1 MTKKPTYEELER
13 RIKELEKAIVD
24 HRQEKETFQESE
36 EHFRSLM
43 KSAKGFV
50 LYRLSVDPKDD
61 YNINIV
67 FVSPNL
73 KDIIGVSPQK
83 DLSEW
88 FKNIHPDDLPSF
100 VKAEKESTVQGTP
113 FDQAMRVYHSSEKE
127 WRWIRAISNP
137 VFKSDGSTAYYNGLM
152 IDITAQKQAEKQLQ
166 ATTNILNSILDSATA
181 YAVAATDLEFRILHY
196 NPTTEQL
203 FRYKAKEVL
212 GRTVQE
218 IHSREKVDQNRFDK
232 AIKAVSQ
239 YGKYEYDVVSHD
251 SNGQERLV
259 HATVMPMRDDKGAD
273 IGYILF
279 ARDVTEFIELRSKL
293 IRSERLAATGQ
304 LGVSIAHEINSP
316 LQAITFILNSLR
328 KNYVQDKELT
338 ENISLLKE
346 AFGGIRNTVRNLLDL
361 NRPGQDKK
369 QEIKI
374 NNVIEKTV
382 ALIQTQLKKNKV
394 KINLDLSS
402 KIPDINA
409 SPQQLSHVFLNLFN
423 NAIEAMTGIS
433 KSKSVGMSHKTGR
446 KINVKTYLNKRSIVI
461 KVADN
466 GPGISEDDLE
476 HIFDPFY
483 TRKKKMGLGVGLSVC
498 NDMIEDH
505 GGTIMA
511 ENAPD
516 GSAVFT
522 IKLPCLTQSRKERI
536 QPIKE
541 A

>member
-1 MTKKPTYEELER
+1 MKKKSTYEELER
-13 RIKELEKAIVD
+13 RIKELEKAIFD
-24 HRQEKETFQESE
+24 HRQEKEAFQESE

-88 FKNIHPDDLPSF
+88 FKNIHPDDFPSF

-113 FDQAMRVYHSSEKE
+113 FDHTMRVYHSSKGE

-196 NPTTEQL
+196 NPAAEQL
-203 FRYKAKEVL
+203 FGYKAKEVL
-212 GRTVQE
+212 GRSVQE
-218 IHSREKVDQNRFDK
+218 IHARKKVDKNRFDK

-239 YGKYEYDVVSHD
+239 YGKYEFDIVSHD
-251 SNGQERLV
+251 SNGKERLV

-433 KSKSVGMSHKTGR
+433 KSKNCGMSHKTDR
-446 KINVKTYLNKRSIVI
+446 KINVKTYLNKGSIII

-498 NDMIEDH
+498 NDMIENH

-522 IKLPCLTQSRKERI
+522 IKLPCLT
-536 QPIKE
+536 
-541 A
+541 

>member
-1 MTKKPTYEELER
+1 MTKKPTYGELER
-13 RIKELEKAIVD
+13 RIKELEKVIVD
-24 HRQEKETFQESE
+24 HRQEKEAFQESE

-50 LYRLSVDPKDD
+50 LYRLAVDSKDA
-61 YNINIV
+61 YNSNII
-67 FVSPNL
+67 FVSPSL
-73 KDIIGVSPQK
+73 KDIIGVSPQQ
-83 DLSEW
+83 DFCEW
-88 FKNIHPDDLPSF
+88 FKNIHPDDLIS
-100 VKAEKESTVQGTP
+100 VDKARKESIETGSP
-113 FDQAMRVYHSSEKE
+113 FDQLTRIYHSAKGK
-127 WRWIRAISNP
+127 RWIRTISNP
-137 VFKSDGSTAYYNGLM
+137 VLKPDGNPAYYNGLM
-152 IDITAQKQAEKQLQ
+152 IDVTAQKQAEKQLQ
-166 ATTNILNSILDSATA
+166 ATTNILNSILDSATE
-181 YAVAATDLEFRILHY
+181 YAIAATDLEFRILHY
-196 NPTTEQL
+196 NPTAEQL
-203 FRYKAKEVL
+203 FGYKAKEVL

-218 IHSREKVDQNRFDK
+218 IHAREKVDKNHFDK
-232 AIKAVSQ
+232 TIKAVSQ

-251 SNGQERLV
+251 SNGQERFV
-259 HATVMPMRDDKGAD
+259 HATVMPMHDDTGAD

-279 ARDVTEFIELRSKL
+279 ARNVTEFIKLRSKL

-346 AFGGIRNTVRNLLDL
+346 AFESIRNTVRNLLDL

-369 QEIKI
+369 QKIKI

-402 KIPDINA
+402 KIPNINA

-433 KSKSVGMSHKTGR
+433 KSINVGMSHKTGR
-446 KINVKTYLNKRSIVI
+446 NINVITYLNEGSIVI

-483 TRKKKMGLGVGLSVC
+483 TRKKQMGLGVGLSVC
-498 NDMIEDH
+498 NDMIEGH
-505 GGTIMA
+505 GGTIVA

-522 IKLPCLTQSRKERI
+522 IKLPRLTQGRKERI
-536 QPIKE
+536 E
-541 A
+541 TTN

>member
-1 MTKKPTYEELER
+1 MKKKSTYEELEQ
-13 RIKELEKAIVD
+13 RIKELEKVIVD

-50 LYRLSVDPKDD
+50 LYRLAVDSKDA
-61 YNINIV
+61 YNSNII
-67 FVSPNL
+67 FVSPSL
-73 KDIIGVSPQK
+73 KDIIGVSPQQ
-83 DLSEW
+83 DFCEW
-88 FKNIHPDDLPSF
+88 FKNIHPDDLIS
-100 VKAEKESTVQGTP
+100 VDKARKESIETGSP
-113 FDQAMRVYHSSEKE
+113 FDQLTRIYHSVKGK
-127 WRWIRAISNP
+127 RWIRTISNP
-137 VFKSDGSTAYYNGLM
+137 VLKPDGNPAYYNGLM
-152 IDITAQKQAEKQLQ
+152 IDVTAQKQAEKQLQ
-166 ATTNILNSILDSATA
+166 ATTNILNNILDSATE
-181 YAVAATDLEFRILHY
+181 YAVAATDLEFRILQY
-196 NPTTEQL
+196 NPTAEQL
-203 FRYKAKEVL
+203 FGYKAKEVL

-218 IHSREKVDQNRFDK
+218 IHAHEKIDKNRFDK

-251 SNGQERLV
+251 SNGQERFV
-259 HATVMPMRDDKGAD
+259 HATVMPMHDDTGAD

-279 ARDVTEFIELRSKL
+279 ARNVTEFIKLRRKL
-293 IRSERLAATGQ
+293 IRSECLAATGQ

-346 AFGGIRNTVRNLLDL
+346 AFGSIRNTVRNLLDL

-433 KSKSVGMSHKTGR
+433 KSIKVGMSHKTGR
-446 KINVKTYLNKRSIVI
+446 KINVKTYLNKGSIVI

-483 TRKKKMGLGVGLSVC
+483 TRKKQMGLGVGLSVC
-498 NDMIEDH
+498 NDMIEGH
-505 GGTIMA
+505 GGTIVA

-522 IKLPCLTQSRKERI
+522 LKLPVAVTISKTV
-536 QPIKE
+536 
-541 A
+541 

>member
-1 MTKKPTYEELER
+1 MTKKPTYGELER
-13 RIKELEKAIVD
+13 RIKELEKVIVD
-24 HRQEKETFQESE
+24 HRQEKEAFQESE

-50 LYRLSVDPKDD
+50 LYRLAVDSKDA
-61 YNINIV
+61 YNSNII
-67 FVSPNL
+67 FVSPSL
-73 KDIIGVSPQK
+73 KDIIGVSPQQ
-83 DLSEW
+83 DFCEW
-88 FKNIHPDDLPSF
+88 FKNIHPDDLIS
-100 VKAEKESTVQGTP
+100 VDKARKESIETGSP
-113 FDQAMRVYHSSEKE
+113 FDQLTRIYHSAKGK
-127 WRWIRAISNP
+127 RWIRTISNP
-137 VFKSDGSTAYYNGLM
+137 VLKPDGNPAYYNGLM
-152 IDITAQKQAEKQLQ
+152 IDVTAQKQAEKQLQ
-166 ATTNILNSILDSATA
+166 ATTNILNSILDSATE
-181 YAVAATDLEFRILHY
+181 YAIAATDLEFRILHY
-196 NPTTEQL
+196 NPTAEQL
-203 FRYKAKEVL
+203 FGYKAKEVL

-218 IHSREKVDQNRFDK
+218 IHAREKVDKNHFDK
-232 AIKAVSQ
+232 TIKAVSQ

-251 SNGQERLV
+251 SNGQERFV
-259 HATVMPMRDDKGAD
+259 HATVMPMHDDTGAD

-279 ARDVTEFIELRSKL
+279 ARNVTEFIKLRSKL

-346 AFGGIRNTVRNLLDL
+346 AFGSISNTVRNLLDL

-369 QEIKI
+369 QKIKI

-433 KSKSVGMSHKTGR
+433 KSINVGMSHKTGR
-446 KINVKTYLNKRSIVI
+446 NINVITYLNEGSIVI

-483 TRKKKMGLGVGLSVC
+483 TRKKQMGLGVGLSVC
-498 NDMIEDH
+498 NDMIEGH
-505 GGTIMA
+505 GGTIVA

-522 IKLPCLTQSRKERI
+522 IKLPRLTQGRKERI
-536 QPIKE
+536 E
-541 A
+541 TTN

>member
-36 EHFRSLM
+36 EHFHSLM
-43 KSAKGFV
+43 KNAKGFV
-50 LYRLSVDPKDD
+50 LYRLSVDQKDD
-61 YNINIV
+61 YNVNIV
-67 FVSPNL
+67 FVSPSL

-113 FDQAMRVYHSSEKE
+113 FDQAMRVYHSSKKE

-137 VFKSDGSTAYYNGLM
+137 VFKSDGNTAYYNGLM

-166 ATTNILNSILDSATA
+166 GTTNILNSILDSATE
-181 YAVAATDLEFRILHY
+181 YAVAATDLELRILHY
-196 NPTTEQL
+196 NPTAEHL
-203 FRYKAKEVL
+203 FGYIAKEVL

-259 HATVMPMRDDKGAD
+259 HATLMPMRDDKGAD

-316 LQAITFILNSLR
+316 LQAITFILDSLR

-369 QEIKI
+369 QKIKI

-382 ALIQTQLKKNKV
+382 ALIQTQLKKNKIQ
-394 KINLDLSS
+394 INLDLSS
-402 KIPDINA
+402 KIPDFNA

-423 NAIEAMTGIS
+423 NAIEAMAGIS
-433 KSKSVGMSHKTGR
+433 KPKNGGMSHKTGR
-446 KINVKTYLNKRSIVI
+446 EINVKTYLNKESIVI
-461 KVADN
+461 KFADN
-466 GPGISEDDLE
+466 GPGISKDDLE

-483 TRKKKMGLGVGLSVC
+483 TRKKQMGLGVGLSVC
-498 NDMIEDH
+498 NEMIEGH
-505 GGTIMA
+505 SGTIVA

-516 GSAVFT
+516 RGAVFT
-522 IKLPCLTQSRKERI
+522 IELPCLTQSREDAKE
-536 QPIKE
+536 
-541 A
+541 

>member
-1 MTKKPTYEELER
+1 
-13 RIKELEKAIVD
+13 
-24 HRQEKETFQESE
+24 
-36 EHFRSLM
+36 
-43 KSAKGFV
+43 
-50 LYRLSVDPKDD
+50 
-61 YNINIV
+61 
-67 FVSPNL
+67 
-73 KDIIGVSPQK
+73 
-83 DLSEW
+83 
-88 FKNIHPDDLPSF
+88 
-100 VKAEKESTVQGTP
+100 
-113 FDQAMRVYHSSEKE
+113 
-127 WRWIRAISNP
+127 
-137 VFKSDGSTAYYNGLM
+137 
-152 IDITAQKQAEKQLQ
+152 
-166 ATTNILNSILDSATA
+166 
-181 YAVAATDLEFRILHY
+181 
-196 NPTTEQL
+196 
-203 FRYKAKEVL
+203 
-212 GRTVQE
+212 
-218 IHSREKVDQNRFDK
+218 
-232 AIKAVSQ
+232 
-239 YGKYEYDVVSHD
+239 
-251 SNGQERLV
+251 
-259 HATVMPMRDDKGAD
+259 
-273 IGYILF
+273 
-279 ARDVTEFIELRSKL
+279 FIELRSKL

-402 KIPDINA
+402 KIPNINA

-433 KSKSVGMSHKTGR
+433 KSKNCGMSHKTDR
-446 KINVKTYLNKRSIVI
+446 KINVKTYLNKGSIII

-498 NDMIEDH
+498 NDMIEGH
-505 GGTIMA
+505 GGTIVA

-516 GSAVFT
+516 GSALFT
-522 IKLPCLTQSRKERI
+522 IKLPMPHAKPQRKNRNNQLKKHE
-536 QPIKE
+536 KE
-541 A
+541 IALRSKME